1 MEPEHDPTA
10 TAANPISVAGD
21 VAGDQVAVGT
31 PVACAAEGATLSR
44 RTLLAAGVVT
54 AGAVGV
60 AALAG
65 CSASSKAAD
74 TSGAATVG
82 SAGGGSGPG
91 AGGDTSLAAASLA
104 KVADIPV
111 GNAIS
116 ATLDGQPILIS
127 QPTAG
132 TIVAFT
138 AICTHMGCTVLPD
151 GKDFQCPCH
160 GSIYNAATGAVIQGP
175 APAALA
181 KIATH
186 VVDGEVMSGT

>member
-1 MEPEHDPTA
+1 M
-10 TAANPISVAGD
+10 
-21 VAGDQVAVGT
+21 
-31 PVACAAEGATLSR
+31 LSR
-44 RTLLAAGVVT
+44 RTLLAVGVVT
-54 AGAVGV
+54 AGAAGV

-65 CSASSKAAD
+65 CSASSKAAA
-74 TSGAATVG
+74 TSGATT
-82 SAGGGSGPG
+82 AGPSGGSNSSTAG
-91 AGGDTSLAAASLA
+91 AGSGASPSVASLA

-127 QPTAG
+127 QPAAG

-181 KIATH
+181 KIPTH
-186 VVDGEVMSGT
+186 VVDGEVMSGA